1 MKKSPTYLS
10 DSRPKFAPYEIDCGK
25 IHAYRYKAN
34 LASELKA
41 KTITSAEAVAILED
55 MLVIREL
62 EEMIV
67 KLRSGAYEPIRDYN
81 YRGPTHVSVGQEGTA
96 AGACCALQLAD
107 NITSTHR
114 GHGESLAKGTVA
126 IRQMTDEQ
134 LRKRVPNCASTKH
147 EDLLEAALEEHV
159 YRTICELFG
168 KDDGYCRGRGGS
180 MHIADFT
187 VGHLGANAI
196 VGGGVPIATGAALAN
211 RYLRARQCR
220 LLLCRRRRVCQRR
233 RPGIA
238 QLRRAGPVHQSS
250 GRRPQVRAADRLPGL
265 QQPLRHDPS
274 QRRRSHGRG
283 PHGAPRR
290 PGLPTTTCTPR
301 SSTA

>member
-1 MKKSPTYLS
+1 M
-10 DSRPKFAPYEIDCGK
+10 RPKFESFEIDCGK
-25 IHAYRYKAN
+25 IPAYRYPGG
-34 LASELKA
+34 LRSELQA
-41 KTITSAEAVAILED
+41 KTITPAEAVAILED

-67 KLRSGAYEPIRDYN
+67 KLRSGAYEPIRDFN

-96 AGACCALQLAD
+96 AGACCGAAVAD

-134 LRKRVPNCASTKH
+134 LRARVPNCRANKR
-147 EDLLEAALEEHV
+147 EELVEAALEEHV

-168 KDDGYCRGRGGS
+168 KEDGYCRGRGGS

-211 RYLRARQCR
+211 RYFARRQR
-220 LLLCRRRRVCQRR
+220 GLLLRRRRRLRQRR
-233 RPGIA
+233 GARIA
-238 QLRRAGPVHQSS
+238 ELRRAGAVHQPPC
-250 GRRPQVRAADRLPGL
+250 RRPQVRPADHLPGL
-265 QQPLRHDPS
+265 QQPLRHDRPH
-274 QRRRSHGRG
+274 RRRGHGRAT
-283 PHGAPRR
+283 HGARAP
-290 PGLPTTTCTPR
+290 PALPTTTCTPR

>member
-1 MKKSPTYLS
+1 MKKSTTYLS
-10 DSRPKFAPYEIDCGK
+10 DSRPKFTPFEIDCGK
-25 IHAYRYKAN
+25 IPAYRYKGT
-34 LASELKA
+34 LKPELKA
-41 KTITSAEAVAILED
+41 GTISPTEAVAILED
-55 MLVIREL
+55 MLIIREL

-67 KLRSGAYEPIRDYN
+67 KLRSGAYEPIRDFN

-96 AGACCALQLAD
+96 AGACCALQLRD

-134 LRKRVPNCASTKH
+134 LRQRVPNCKSSKH
-147 EDLLEAALEEHV
+147 EELLEAALEEHV

-168 KDDGYCRGRGGS
+168 KEDGYCRGRGGS

-211 RYLRARQCR
+211 RYQRARQR
-220 LLLCRRRRVCQRR
+220 GLLFRR
-233 RPGIA
+233 
-238 QLRRAGPVHQSS
+238 
-250 GRRPQVRAADRLPGL
+250 
-265 QQPLRHDPS
+265 
-274 QRRRSHGRG
+274 
-283 PHGAPRR
+283 
-290 PGLPTTTCTPR
+290 
-301 SSTA
+301 